1 MKVFPVL
8 VGSAEITPVEDGS
21 AEIIPVQVGSAE
33 IIPVQVGSAEIIPV
47 EDGSVDAVFCCMALH
62 WLNHDKFFAEVQV
75 TVKHKAWLNLIL

>member
-8 VGSAEITPVEDGS
+8 VGSAEITPVED
-21 AEIIPVQVGSAE
+21 GSAE

-75 TVKHKAWLNLIL
+75 TLKHKAWFCKL